1 MKQLSIVVDE
11 QDYQN
16 IMCAIKNEMDQNNGS
31 VILITNKEISEIGQ
45 GCSLGRICKQW
56 VEQNVDEKD

>member
-1 MKQLSIVVDE
+1 MKQLSIIVDE

-16 IMCAIKNEMDQNNGS
+16 IMWAIKNEMNQNKGS
-31 VILITNKEISEIGQ
+31 ITLITDKEISEIGQ

-56 VEQNVDEKD
+56 VGQNVD